1 MERAKTAAD
10 YMTSDVIVLRPEM
23 DLQRAM
29 RVLLKSSISGAP
41 VVNAGGRVVGL
52 LTEKDCF
59 RVVFQASYHHEPCG
73 PVSQYMSTTVETIE
87 VETSVIDVLDLF
99 LRSRY
104 RRFPVVSGNRLVGII
119 SRRDAL
125 RAVVESW

>member
-1 MERAKTAAD
+1 MERAKTAGD
-10 YMTSDVIVLRPEM
+10 YMTPDVIVLRPEM

-41 VVNAGGRVVGL
+41 VVDTDGKVIGL

-59 RVVFQASYHHEPCG
+59 RVAFEASYHREPCG
-73 PVSQYMSTTVETIE
+73 PVSEYMSTAVETIDA
-87 VETSVIDVLDLF
+87 ETSVIDVLDLF

-125 RAVVESW
+125 RAVVETW